1 MEKIEL
7 LQNSTMASN
16 RIVWLNGEILS
27 EDEAR
32 ISPFDLGFSVGDGC
46 FESLV
51 TYDRMPFAFSRHHAR
66 LMASAEAMGMN
77 VDSIPSKEEL
87 FQAVRTVIERNK
99 LADPM
104 CIRIAVTSGLSL
116 LGLLRCGAPCTVM
129 VAAVPGGRQGDT
141 CSVMTSSYM
150 RNDKSPFK
158 GIKTLSYIENMMILA
173 EAVGKGMGEALLAN
187 TSGQICSG
195 TISNVFWVQDGVV
208 KTCPLE
214 GGAFPGVTRGLVMEL
229 CRSLGIACVEAYEPF
244 SSLQSLEEVFLTS
257 SLCEVQP
264 VAMIDD
270 RRLFPG
276 ATTMRLRKAFADLI
290 DDSLD
295 P

>member
-1 MEKIEL
+1 
-7 LQNSTMASN
+7 
-16 RIVWLNGEILS
+16 
-27 EDEAR
+27 
-32 ISPFDLGFSVGDGC
+32 
-46 FESLV
+46 
-51 TYDRMPFAFSRHHAR
+51 
-66 LMASAEAMGMN
+66 
-77 VDSIPSKEEL
+77 
-87 FQAVRTVIERNK
+87 
-99 LADPM
+99 
-104 CIRIAVTSGLSL
+104 
-116 LGLLRCGAPCTVM
+116 
-129 VAAVPGGRQGDT
+129 
-141 CSVMTSSYM
+141 
-150 RNDKSPFK
+150 
-158 GIKTLSYIENMMILA
+158 MMILA

-264 VAMIDD
+264 VAMIDG